1 MYYNRKNMAES
12 AKLTALALV
21 LAAAM
26 SSLACNVLNDLTS
39 PSTPTT
45 STSSETFSGSV
56 GVQGAGRAT
65 FTTAKSGTVT
75 VTLSVLS
82 ANVAVGL
89 GIGTPSGA
97 TACTLT
103 SSNASTLAG
112 STPQI
117 TGTQPAGTYCVS
129 VYDVGN
135 LTTTATFSIIV
146 SHP

>member
-1 MYYNRKNMAES
+1 MAGS
-12 AKLTALALV
+12 AKLTV
-21 LAAAM
+21 LAFVTTLAM
-26 SSLACNVLNDLTS
+26 SSVACNILNDLTS
-39 PSTPTT
+39 PSTPTS
-45 STSSETFSGSV
+45 STNSETFSGSV
-56 GVQGAGRAT
+56 GVQGSGRAT
-65 FTTAKSGTVT
+65 FTTTTSGTVT
-75 VTLSVLS
+75 VTLSTLS

-103 SSNASTLAG
+103 SSNATTLAG
-112 STPQI
+112 SAPQI
-117 TGTQPAGTYCVS
+117 TVTQPAGTYCVS